1 MNPFISFFVRS
12 FLAVPSAFTIFLV
25 SLFGFDQT
33 YLLSSVFAI
42 AGGAVVDQATA
53 AIMKNRFLKQHQLS
67 RKEYRYIKKNLD
79 EAKLKI
85 NRLNKS
91 LFSIRDLQTV
101 KQRIDVLRVARKIQS
116 LAKTEPRRFYKA
128 EKFYFSHLD
137 SVVELTEKY
146 RFLSVQPKKNHEID
160 VSLYETRQTLI
171 ELTKALEEDLYYM
184 ISDDIDHLNFEI
196 DVAKHSIKK
205 LNDSKFDNDESRRL
219 K

>member
-1 MNPFISFFVRS
+1 MNPFISFFVRM
-12 FLAVPSAFTIFLV
+12 FMAVPSAFTIFLV
-25 SLFGFDQT
+25 SFFGFDQT
-33 YLLSSVFAI
+33 FLLSSVFAI
-42 AGGAVVDQATA
+42 AGGAVVDQATT
-53 AIMKNRFLKQHQLS
+53 AIMKNRFLKQHQLT

-101 KQRIDVLRVARKIQS
+101 KQRIDILRVSRKIQS

-160 VSLYETRQTLI
+160 VSLIRNTANSHRVNKGFRRGLI
-171 ELTKALEEDLYYM
+171 LY
-184 ISDDIDHLNFEI
+184 DF
-196 DVAKHSIKK
+196 
-205 LNDSKFDNDESRRL
+205 R
-219 K
+219 